1 MVEALTPIFPKSIGP
16 GEAMEAPTRPLA
28 SLPQL
33 DDAIADLECGR
44 AVGHDDDGFAQ
55 VAKTRKHSMLDVLVK
70 RGGALVKQQHRS
82 IAVDGARNGQSLHLP
97 NG

>member
-1 MVEALTPIFPKSIGP
+1 MVEALTTIFPKSIGP
-16 GEAMEAPTRPLA
+16 GEAMEAPARPLA

-97 NG
+97 HG